1 MTQISNVPRETA
13 VQVFGT
19 VWLAEDFGGDRL
31 VEHLGTYKPSLHFG
45 EAFPDLETAR
55 AARPT
60 HRPVYLGDRIAL
72 PNVTPVP
79 MPRTAQSGNIVPREI
94 FVVEFD
100 NILERGLRVATAQIE
115 KVEFDTA
122 PAHLVGKVDF
132 VAGAVVA
139 GPHGKYRV
147 LIQYDE
153 NLGLNIVENPM
164 VLSER
169 GNYVASGQVMAFF
182 RAEDAAAEADRF
194 AKGLVEAADWRS
206 RTDALAA

>member
-13 VQVFGT
+13 VKVFGT

-31 VEHLGTYKPSLHFG
+31 VEHLGTHKPALHFG
-45 EAFPDLETAR
+45 ETFPDLETAR
-55 AARPT
+55 AARPSYG
-60 HRPVYLGDRIAL
+60 VVFLGDRIAL

-94 FVVEFD
+94 FIVEFD

-115 KVEFDTA
+115 KVEFESS

-132 VAGAVVA
+132 VVGAVVA
-139 GPHGKYRV
+139 GPEGKYRV
-147 LIQYDE
+147 LVEYDE

-164 VLSER
+164 VLSDR
-169 GNYVASGQVMAFF
+169 GSYVSSSQVMAFF

-194 AKGLVEAADWRS
+194 AKGLVDAADWRS
-206 RTDALAA
+206 RSVALAA